1 VEIGTEAAAQFPE
14 KEYMNGIFVA
24 VRMLFSP
31 HGTRIKRPVFYG
43 CLPFLLLSFS
53 SLCEAIEACLNKYRQ
68 GGGSELILRLRFRLT
83 GRQAGM

>member
-14 KEYMNGIFVA
+14 KEYINGIFVA

-31 HGTRIKRPVFYG
+31 HGTRMKRPVFCSD

-53 SLCEAIEACLNKYRQ
+53 SLCEAIEACPYIPA
-68 GGGSELILRLRFRLT
+68 GGRVGANSEASQKNLYEFED
-83 GRQAGM
+83 